1 MSAYRLPTGK
11 AGQDRLDTHR
21 LATPHR
27 CPDWDSIWSDVDGDP
42 EVAALP
48 VFIEKHNTGY
58 DGVLHRWLFSVDGK
72 DGQPVKF
79 MANPFPNDITVRV

>member
-1 MSAYRLPTGK
+1 M
-11 AGQDRLDTHR
+11 
-21 LATPHR
+21 
-27 CPDWDSIWSDVDGDP
+27 
-42 EVAALP
+42 
-48 VFIEKHNTGY
+48 FIEKHNTGY